1 MTLFRYKPHSYSKE
15 IRIQKYQS
23 ALEQDDLH
31 NKAGT
36 RSTPTPT
43 TSLPAHVLL
52 RFSADQI
59 LASNRS
65 QPQVYV
71 FQLTTLVKILKVLT

>member
-1 MTLFRYKPHSYSKE
+1 LTLFRYKPPSYSKE
-15 IRIQKYQS
+15 ILIQKYQS
-23 ALEQDDLH
+23 TLEQDDLH
-31 NKAGT
+31 NKAET

-43 TSLPAHVLL
+43 SSPRGHVLL

-71 FQLTTLVKILKVLT
+71 FQLTTLVKTLKVLT

>member
-1 MTLFRYKPHSYSKE
+1 MTLFRYKPPSSSKG
-15 IRIQKYQS
+15 ILVQKYQS

-36 RSTPTPT
+36 KSTPTPT
-43 TSLPAHVLL
+43 SSLPGHVLL

-59 LASNRS
+59 LATNRS

-71 FQLTTLVKILKVLT
+71 FQLTTLVKILKV